1 MSNRKFSATDD
12 FVVILAA
19 ARRNRARMM
28 KVLFRRGVR
37 ALKFRFA
44 QIGAAPAGNR
54 VSHA

>member
-12 FVVILAA
+12 FVVIVAA
-19 ARRNRARMM
+19 ARRNRTRMIR
-28 KVLFRRGVR
+28 VLFRKGVR

-44 QIGAAPAGNR
+44 HLGAVPAGNR

>member
-12 FVVILAA
+12 FVVIDAA

-28 KVLFRRGVR
+28 KVLFRKGVR
-37 ALKFRFA
+37 ALKLGFA
-44 QIGAAPAGNR
+44 HLATPATGSR